1 MTSEAVRSDEALMSA
16 YVSEGD
22 QAAFKELFERYS
34 QPLLRM
40 MRRQIRS
47 DEDARDMV
55 QQTFLHLHRARH
67 DFRVGSALRPWLFTI
82 AMNLR
87 REYFRRRARRPEVL
101 LGEDGVGL
109 EGRGEG
115 IWGEV
120 SPDALVLRQ
129 RQQTV
134 AMVQRA
140 LGELPEQQREVI
152 ELHWLEELKFS
163 EIAGIV
169 GASLTAVK
177 VRAHRGYERL
187 RAALLGA
194 KDQ

>member
-1 MTSEAVRSDEALMSA
+1 MTSEAVRSDEVLMSA

-22 QAAFKELFERYS
+22 QAAFRELFERYS
-34 QPLLRM
+34 AQLLRM

-47 DEDARDMV
+47 EEDARDLV
-55 QQTFLHLHRARH
+55 QQTFLHLHRARY
-67 DFRVGSALRPWLFTI
+67 DFRLGSALRPWLFTI

-87 REYFRRRARRPEVL
+87 REYFRRQARRPEVL
-101 LGEDGVGL
+101 GGDEGVGF
-109 EGRGEG
+109 GGGEG
-115 IWGEV
+115 VWGGETQDV
-120 SPDALVLRQ
+120 LVLRQ
-129 RQQTV
+129 RQQTA